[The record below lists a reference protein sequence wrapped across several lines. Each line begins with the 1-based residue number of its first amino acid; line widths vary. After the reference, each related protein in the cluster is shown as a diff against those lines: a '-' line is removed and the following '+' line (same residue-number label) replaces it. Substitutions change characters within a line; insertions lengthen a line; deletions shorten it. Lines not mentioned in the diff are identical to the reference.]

1 MQRFQIET
9 YDRDT
14 PGLAKLKLKLGISII
29 KPNDSFAKLFTFFFF
44 FRKRCLV
51 SKLCILA
58 SAISG
63 SSFNFR
69 TCMELQVS
77 SSVNLPSEEN
87 VFQLFKMHNE
97 EQNLMFLCIY
107 PLTDIWCIY
116 DNLTHGA
123 HTCYQMTRLFSSFS
137 YTASFI
143 IHPCKLVLNRQST
156 HCNCCIYQSLE
167 LLINSPMNRELMERS
182 PFISKG
188 LALSVK
194 SLP

>member
-1 MQRFQIET
+1 MIASSSCS
-9 YDRDT
+9 
-14 PGLAKLKLKLGISII
+14 L
-29 KPNDSFAKLFTFFFF
+29 FFF

-77 SSVNLPSEEN
+77 SRVNLPSEEN

-116 DNLTHGA
+116 DNLTHRA

-143 IHPCKLVLNRQST
+143 IHPCELVLNRQST
-156 HCNCCIYQSLE
+156 HWNCCIYQSLE